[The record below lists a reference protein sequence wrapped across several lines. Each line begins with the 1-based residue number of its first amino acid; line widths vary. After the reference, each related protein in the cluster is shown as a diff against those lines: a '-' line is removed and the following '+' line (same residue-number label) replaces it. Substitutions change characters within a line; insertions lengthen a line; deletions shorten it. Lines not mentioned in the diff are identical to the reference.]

1 MTSNVDPFCYFIDLC
16 VTERRPYKIEHPYVI
31 TVFSAIP
38 IIQSKFIKS
47 KKIIKNYQIWKTDWA
62 MRLLGNVLGLT
73 QSLIAL
79 FTTLNFL
86 LQKIKALW
94 GIGNIDVP
102 VISKT
107 LEHIETFDTNYKDS
121 S

>member
-47 KKIIKNYQIWKTDWA
+47 KKIIKNYQI
-62 MRLLGNVLGLT
+62 
-73 QSLIAL
+73 
-79 FTTLNFL
+79 
-86 LQKIKALW
+86 
-94 GIGNIDVP
+94 
-102 VISKT
+102 
-107 LEHIETFDTNYKDS
+107 
-121 S
+121 